1 MSFWE
6 DLVDL
11 YLLIDQIVIE
21 EGLNYE
27 MGDFHGY
34 SKTFD
39 AIKVDLKLNK
49 FPTLPS
55 KMATLMQF

>member
-1 MSFWE
+1 M
-6 DLVDL
+6 
-11 YLLIDQIVIE
+11 YLLIDQNVIE